1 MNRSKKAAFF
11 AVNSLKKMIVFE
23 NLDKLPGE
31 ITLSKKLGVSRV
43 VVREAIRIL
52 EYEGITRTVHGSGT
66 YVIKKVV

>member
-52 EYEGITRTVHGSGT
+52 EYEG
-66 YVIKKVV
+66 